1 MCVNRGIPY
10 KVMAYLDYHKSDSMT
25 EEGAGY
31 K

>member
-1 MCVNRGIPY
+1 MCANYGIPH
-10 KVMAYLDYHKSDSMT
+10 KLMAFIGYHISYGMT